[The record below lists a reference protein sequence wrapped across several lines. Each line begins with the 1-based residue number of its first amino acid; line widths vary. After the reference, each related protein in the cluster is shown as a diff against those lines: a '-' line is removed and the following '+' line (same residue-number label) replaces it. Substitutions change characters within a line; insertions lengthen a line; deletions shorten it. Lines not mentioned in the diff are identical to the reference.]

1 MHEERGVKNWCGM
14 VKEILHK
21 CGLES
26 LWERNQVDG
35 LSAKEFKSMVECCL
49 YRLERM
55 KWLQEIEGMEKLV
68 LYRQIKQDFVGEA
81 YVQNVAN
88 HSYRSVLARLRGGT
102 LPLMLELGRYRRPK
116 VPRTERICGS
126 EVEDEIHFMLRCP
139 ALVNAR
145 RPILGECVKLCEDF
159 LLHTHMEKILFCT

>member
-1 MHEERGVKNWCGM
+1 M
-14 VKEILHK
+14 VREILYK

-26 LWERNQVDG
+26 LWQRNQVNG

-55 KWLQEIEGMEKLV
+55 KWLQEVEGMEKLV

-81 YVQNVAN
+81 YIPSVAN
-88 HSYRSVLARLRGGT
+88 HSYLSVLARLRGGT
-102 LPLMLELGRYRRPK
+102 LSLILELGRYRRPK
-116 VPRTERICGS
+116 VPRTERICTLCDS

-139 ALVNAR
+139 AWVKNAQSIFCSNHQLGSSHLGPLKLQLNLVTAI
-145 RPILGECVKLCEDF
+145 PILA
-159 LLHTHMEKILFCT
+159 